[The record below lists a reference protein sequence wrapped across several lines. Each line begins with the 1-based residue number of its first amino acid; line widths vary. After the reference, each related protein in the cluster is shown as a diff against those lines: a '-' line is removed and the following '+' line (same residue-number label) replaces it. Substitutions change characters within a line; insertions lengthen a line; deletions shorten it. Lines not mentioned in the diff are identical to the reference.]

1 MVERSCTTARRCGIK
16 VIPEGFF
23 MPTFIDR
30 RLSPKDKSLGNHFS
44 ASCGARDR
52 RKSIKTDQHRQ
63 DRRRGW
69 RAYGLHSRRPHQ
81 RATFRNDGGSG
92 RRDYVLP
99 GNVQFE
105 PGDRLPKPPAGGG
118 GQELAP
124 SRRWAIPRTISASC
138 CRARRCSTCSSRIS
152 NCPISSRNNLKE
164 VVAFKPRRAGYATT
178 SSPSNVSVR
187 RTMRNSYGRRI
198 ALRRPRSTN
207 WPKNS
212 TSLEADP
219 QMAAERPA
227 RIAELRAEID
237 RLTRRRKLVAYV
249 DPVDIRFMRFEPQP
263 VPTAKAVMFCLMDVS
278 GSMGER
284 EKDLAKRFFVLLRTF
299 LKRRYDRTEIVFIRH
314 TEAQEVDENTF
325 FYSPQSGGT
334 VVSSALEMRRI
345 IRQRY
350 PSADW
355 NIYAAQA
362 SDGDNFAAD
371 SQRCITLLD
380 NEIMKLCQYF
390 AYVEII
396 DEREKHIF
404 GSTENGT
411 SLWRAYHT
419 IAEKWPNFQMSR
431 IARPAEIYP
440 VFRRLFA
447 RQPSEKSVEAGM
459 AKSSQRW
466 RLLFSGSDWNFDTL
480 SRTYDVIKAIAQDEL
495 HLDTYRNQLEIISS
509 EQMLD
514 AYSSVGMPLITIAT
528 GRSANTSSTRTTST
542 AKVCAGWPTRSSSTP
557 IRASST

>member
-1 MVERSCTTARRCGIK
+1 
-16 VIPEGFF
+16 

-30 RLSPKDKSLGNHFS
+30 RLNPKDKSLGNRQRFLRR
-44 ASCGARDR
+44 AREELKR
-52 RKSIKTDQHRQ
+52 SIKEQISTGKIADVDGEHTVSIPV
-63 DRRRGW
+63 DRT
-69 RAYGLHSRRPHQ
+69 SEP
-81 RATFRNDGGSG
+81 TFRNDGSSG
-92 RRDYVLP
+92 RRDHVLP
-99 GNVQFE
+99 GNKTFE
-105 PGDRLPKPPAGGG
+105 PGDRLPRPPGGG
-118 GQELAP
+118 SQGAGSKPSMGDSEDDFRFVLSREEVLDLFFEDLELP
-124 SRRWAIPRTISASC
+124 DLVKL
-138 CRARRCSTCSSRIS
+138 
-152 NCPISSRNNLKE
+152 NLKE

-178 SSPSNVSVR
+178 GSPSNVSVR

-198 ALRRPRSTN
+198 ALRRPKQAEIDRLAEELAA
-207 WPKNS
+207 
-212 TSLEADP
+212 LEAELQP
-219 QMAAERPA
+219 AAGTAA
-227 RIAELRAEID
+227 RIVELRAEID

-284 EKDLAKRFFVLLRTF
+284 EKDLAKRFFVLLHLF

-314 TEAQEVDENTF
+314 THEAQEVDENTF

-334 VVSSALEMRRI
+334 VVSSALEEMRRI

-350 PSADW
+350 PIADW

-404 GSTENGT
+404 GATENGT

-419 IAEKWPNFQMSR
+419 IAEKWANFQMSR
-431 IARPAEIYP
+431 IAKPAEIYP

-447 RQPSEKSVEAGM
+447 RQSAEK
-459 AKSSQRW
+459 KR
-466 RLLFSGSDWNFDTL
+466 
-480 SRTYDVIKAIAQDEL
+480 
-495 HLDTYRNQLEIISS
+495 
-509 EQMLD
+509 
-514 AYSSVGMPLITIAT
+514 
-528 GRSANTSSTRTTST
+528 
-542 AKVCAGWPTRSSSTP
+542 
-557 IRASST
+557 